1 MTMMT
6 YMENKNTLKDD
17 LYRYFCGNINDEG
30 AICYDT
36 QRFATQDYVPLWEAF
51 EKAGFDAD
59 AFLNDGIYKT
69 IENKEL
75 LNETLMDVCLM
86 HSPVMSEYLTDW
98 QNGYLDF
105 DFRDAKTKGKDSDRT
120 ELLKQLYFCQTD
132 EDLWCLMARGIGNV
146 KSLYKWYKGINPS
159 PIMDKLAG
167 TKCYCTEDT
176 ERADRFSTYLRR
188 KGFKQSLEDEKIF
201 TLKGAELRRYLEFKE
216 RHAHP
221 DRCPHVGDTF
231 TFGFTPT
238 GIGTIADVTC
248 NICGEKEC
256 LTDLDAL

>member
-1 MTMMT
+1 
-6 YMENKNTLKDD
+6 MENKHTMKDD

-30 AICYDT
+30 DIGSYDT
-36 QRFATQDYVPLWEAF
+36 KNFATEDYAPLWEAF
-51 EKAGFDAD
+51 KSVNFEAD
-59 AFLNDGIYKT
+59 AFLNDGLYKT
-69 IENKEL
+69 IEKKEL

-86 HSPVMSEYLTDW
+86 LSPVMAEYMIDW

-105 DFRDAKTKGKDSDRT
+105 DYRDAKTSEKDSERT

-132 EDLWCLMARGIGNV
+132 EDLWNLMARGVGNV
-146 KSLYKWYKGINPS
+146 KYLYKWYQGINPS

-167 TKCYCTEDT
+167 TQCYCTEDK
-176 ERADRFSTYLRR
+176 ERADRFVTYMRR
-188 KGFKQSLEDEKIF
+188 KHFERSLEDEITF
-201 TLKGAELRRYLEFKE
+201 TLKGDELRRYLEFKE
-216 RHAHP
+216 KHVHP
-221 DRCPHVGDTF
+221 KSCPQVGDVF
-231 TFGFTPT
+231 TIGFTPT